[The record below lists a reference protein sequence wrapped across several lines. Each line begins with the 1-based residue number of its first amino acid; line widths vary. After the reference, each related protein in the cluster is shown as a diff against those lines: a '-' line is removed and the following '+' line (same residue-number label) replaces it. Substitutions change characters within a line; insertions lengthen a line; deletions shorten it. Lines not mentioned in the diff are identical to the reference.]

1 MLNGFR
7 ILLLIV
13 LLLGIVLIVAVS
25 GYTYLM
31 FGDEINS
38 VSSTISVAPPIQKSR
53 TFLEVQ
59 YSPIGTKLPY
69 HDDALTSKSS
79 SNGML
84 FWTKI

>member
-13 LLLGIVLIVAVS
+13 LLLGIVLIS

-59 YSPIGTKLPY
+59 YLPIGTKLPY

-79 SNGML
+79 SNCML